1 MVATNLLRASNKAGR
16 KEFNR
21 ETLLSLPKNPSNI
34 LQQSISHFYT
44 KSYTESLSLLNEL
57 VILLDNEE
65 DRNDVKFMIGLISNQ
80 ARDQR
85 VSKGTLAKV

>member
-1 MVATNLLRASNKAGR
+1 MVATNLIRASNKAGR

-21 ETLLSLPKNPSNI
+21 ETLLSLPKTPNNI
-34 LQQSISHFYT
+34 LQQSISLFYT
-44 KSYTESLSLLNEL
+44 KSYTDSLALLSEL
-57 VILLDNEE
+57 AILLDNDN
-65 DRNDVKFMIGLISNQ
+65 DRNDVKLMIGLVANQ